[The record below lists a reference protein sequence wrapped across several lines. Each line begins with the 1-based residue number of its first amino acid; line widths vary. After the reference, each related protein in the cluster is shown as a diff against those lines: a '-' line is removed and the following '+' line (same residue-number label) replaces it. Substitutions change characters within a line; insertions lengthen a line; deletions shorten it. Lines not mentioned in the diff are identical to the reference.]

1 MYFFELDFN
10 LLALSQLPLSPQAQ
24 NEQLQRLTGIESEK
38 PYVAARLGFDLRP
51 LHLRRKTKSRSL
63 PSCSSQV
70 RNYALLEMSVTVRRF
85 DRPSSLFLL
94 NFNLL
99 YLTVGTSFFATT
111 WALLDHNRNRVTSAG
126 TTLIGQL
133 GSCVQARTRLDNSH
147 NARHRHIAFL
157 YSSYQ
162 KAIRSLLLNNYWL
175 IVTMEDAYLMR
186 KYTHNRPQIS
196 LVFN

>member
-1 MYFFELDFN
+1 MAQIFNVVDGSIESTLANRCFAFFGFRVLN
-10 LLALSQLPLSPQAQ
+10 LYRLKTSRTTFYSIMFESSSQALS
-24 NEQLQRLTGIESEK
+24 
-38 PYVAARLGFDLRP
+38 LR
-51 LHLRRKTKSRSL
+51 
-63 PSCSSQV
+63 
-70 RNYALLEMSVTVRRF
+70 MSVTVGRF
-85 DRPSSLFLL
+85 DRPSPLFLL

-111 WALLDHNRNRVTSAG
+111 WAQLDHNRNRVTSAG

-157 YSSYQ
+157 YSFPQ
-162 KAIRSLLLNNYWL
+162 KAIRSLHLNNYWL